1 MDIILLIF
9 SGLLILLGVAAS
21 FLPIIP
27 GPVCSWLGLLVLHL
41 TDSVPSNTTFLT
53 LTFIIALVIFLLDA
67 LLPVWGT
74 KKLGGT
80 RMGTIGSG
88 IGLLIGFFFG
98 PIGLVFGPFLG
109 ALAGEL
115 TQNSDFKKAVRAA
128 FGSLVGFLA
137 GTMMKFTLAIVYLVL
152 FVNIFLKHKE
162 MFYL

>member
-1 MDIILLIF
+1 MDIILLI
-9 SGLLILLGVAAS
+9 SGCLLILLGVAGS
-21 FLPIIP
+21 FIPIIP

-41 TDSVPSNTTFLT
+41 TQGIPKNISFLT
-53 LTFIIALVIFLLDA
+53 ITFVIALLIFLLDT
-67 LLPVWGT
+67 LLPIWGT

-98 PIGLVFGPFLG
+98 PIGLILGPFMG

-115 TQNSDFKKAVRAA
+115 TQSSDFKKAVRAA

-137 GTMMKFTLAIVYLVL
+137 GTMMKFSLSVVYLIL
-152 FVNIFLKHKE
+152 FVNIFWKYKE
-162 MFYL
+162 TFF

>member
-1 MDIILLIF
+1 MDIFLLI
-9 SGLLILLGVAAS
+9 SGGLLILLGVAGS

-27 GPVCSWLGLLVLHL
+27 GPVCSWLGLLGLHL
-41 TDSVPSNTTFLT
+41 TESVPQNTSFLT
-53 LTFIIALVIFLLDA
+53 ITFAIALLIFLLDA

-98 PIGLVFGPFLG
+98 PIGLILGPFMG
-109 ALAGEL
+109 ALTGEL
-115 TQNSDFKKAVRAA
+115 TQSSNLRKAVRAA

-137 GTMMKFTLAIVYLVL
+137 GTMMKFTLAVVYLIL
-152 FVNIFLKHKE
+152 FVNIFWKHKE
-162 MFYL
+162 LFF

>member
-27 GPVCSWLGLLVLHL
+27 GPICSWLGLLVLHL
-41 TDSVPSNTTFLT
+41 TDSVQSNTTFLT

-98 PIGLVFGPFLG
+98 PIGLILGPFVG

-115 TQNSDFKKAVRAA
+115 TQNSDVRIAIRAA

-137 GTMMKFTLAIVYLVL
+137 GTMMKFTLTVVYLIL
-152 FVNIFLKHKE
+152 FVNIFWKHKE
-162 MFYL
+162 FFF

>member
-1 MDIILLIF
+1 MDILLLI
-9 SGLLILLGVAAS
+9 SGGLLILLGVAGS

-41 TDSVPSNTTFLT
+41 TRSVPQNTSFLT
-53 LTFIIALVIFLLDA
+53 ITFAIALVIFLLDA

-98 PIGLVFGPFLG
+98 PIGLILGPFVG

-115 TQNSDFKKAVRAA
+115 TQSSDVKKPSAQLL
-128 FGSLVGFLA
+128 GLWLGFWL
-137 GTMMKFTLAIVYLVL
+137 GQ
-152 FVNIFLKHKE
+152 
-162 MFYL
+162 

>member
-1 MDIILLIF
+1 MDILFLIF
-9 SGLLILLGVAAS
+9 GGLLILFGVAGS

-41 TDSVPSNTTFLT
+41 TDSVPSNPSFLT
-53 LTFIIALVIFLLDA
+53 LTFFIALVIFLLDT

-80 RMGTIGSG
+80 QMGTIGSG

-98 PIGLVFGPFLG
+98 PIGLILGPFVG

-115 TQNSDFKKAVRAA
+115 TQRSDVRKATRAA
-128 FGSLVGFLA
+128 FGSLLGFLA
-137 GTMMKFTLAIVYLVL
+137 GTMMKFSLAVVYLVL
-152 FVNIFLKHKE
+152 CVTIFWRHKE
-162 MFYL
+162 MFF